1 MDSQTLSD
9 EWRRKHR
16 YLYTRDGTIGT
27 IDGSEFVPM
36 TPEEAVDVMNG
47 GGAPRVIAK
56 PEPTPEAGWSE
67 WLDWAGGKDD
77 PLPPD
82 TRCNAHE
89 AGFNYYDV
97 PAGHIPWG
105 AIRRFRYREDAPG
118 GWVARPKGPKGWVP
132 PGSLWDEASPVRC
145 EWAYGL
151 PVKFGGASRP
161 DLGQWN
167 HITHIRLL
175 PRSKPEPVEM
185 PEGFHTSVDGYLRMS
200 NGLWAFGPKE
210 LRYYGPTKIRAAVE
224 AWLKEMEKRR

>member
-27 IDGSEFVPM
+27 IDGSVFVPM

-105 AIRRFRYREDAPG
+105 AIRRFRYREYAPG
-118 GWVARPKGPKGWVP
+118 GWVALPKGPKGWVP

-145 EWAYGL
+145 EWAYG
-151 PVKFGGASRP
+151 SP
-161 DLGQWN
+161 DNPRIAHLGDEDWKN
-167 HITHIRLL
+167 VTYIRLL
-175 PRSKPEPVEM
+175 PRNAASEPAPELPEWVEVEFDRYRIM
-185 PEGFHTSVDGYLRMS
+185 LPAGCIVYLDLESVGRI
-200 NGLWAFGPKE
+200 GE
-210 LRYYGPTKIRAAVE
+210 LRDILAARRR
-224 AWLKEMEKRR
+224 AWL